1 MSDQELIRLAAKA
14 AEMPGRWH
22 EVDDGWFVPGN
33 INSWASLIR
42 WDPLVRDIDAF
53 RLMVQLN
60 LFVFHSWT
68 HAEGVP
74 LANVVVDNAEQT
86 ITSGEI
92 KGDNPYAATRRAIVR
107 AAAAIGKNQEE
118 NHGN

>member
-1 MSDQELIRLAAKA
+1 MTDRELLELAAKA
-14 AEMPGRWH
+14 ADIPGQWH

-42 WDPLVRDIDAF
+42 WDPLARDVDAF
-53 RLMVQLN
+53 RLMVKLN

-86 ITSGEI
+86 IPSGEI
-92 KGDNPYAATRRAIVR
+92 KGDDPYAAARRAIVR
-107 AAAAIGKNQEE
+107 AAAEIGKAKCE
-118 NHGN
+118 